1 MSSNYGY
8 NPSDASTFNQLVQQ
22 GLSAEDA
29 ATQTGVSNNPGAYG
43 YGTNA
48 NLGSVIPGGGG
59 VVGGATD
66 APELTSVSYPQ
77 SSTGQ
82 PAQQPAQTNA
92 PAAGISTFQDPA
104 QRAGQNTL
112 TSPQPSASPFAAF
125 DRVET
130 VPVVAPAPSTFQDP
144 SQRAA
149 AAAAIVPPAQQ
160 AAEPAPAAS
169 PITESQPD
177 SRIISSTPAASS
189 GFGYGTG
196 INNPSVAPTTA
207 ADPINAN
214 TSGIPIRN
222 EEGAVVEGIRTN
234 PETGETYYTT
244 VTDQQR
250 VDSAQAAA
258 IDANT
263 SGIPIRNEEGA
274 VVEGIRTNPETGE
287 TYYTDPPAAPA
298 PTQLQQDPADV
309 EQNDAEIARL
319 NAAGAPVGSINSVQD
334 PQQRAEAAANSQAV
348 VGTQLAQRQAVL
360 EAQRKLV
367 NNGDWRVRLSLA
379 AGADYLYSSPNPGI
393 LAPLAQT
400 GGVIFPYLPKID
412 TTYTATYD
420 PVSLTHSNHTNY
432 FYKSSSVGAVGLTA
446 TFTAQDT
453 TEANYLLAVIHF
465 FRSVTKMF
473 YGQDAQRGAPPP
485 LVYLTGLGTYQFS
498 AHPCLVQSFSYSLP
512 NDVDY
517 IRAGS
522 INVNG
527 TNLLT
532 RRVRQNLPTDPIS
545 GAVKRLS
552 NLFTSQGINKG
563 AINDPPAPP
572 TLGKNTPTYVPTK
585 LDITLSLLPVQT
597 RSQVSQ
603 VFSLKSFANGD
614 LIKGGFW

>member
-8 NPSDASTFNQLVQQ
+8 NPSDARTFNQLVQQ

-29 ATQTGVSNNPGAYG
+29 ATQTEVSNNPGAYG
-43 YGTNA
+43 YGTNS
-48 NLGSVIPGGGG
+48 NLGSIIPGAGG

-77 SSTGQ
+77 SGTGQ
-82 PAQQPAQTNA
+82 PTQQPPQTNT
-92 PAAGISTFQDPA
+92 PAAASSSGYGFGTGVVPSVP
-104 QRAGQNTL
+104 NT
-112 TSPQPSASPFAAF
+112 SAAT
-125 DRVET
+125 VEL
-130 VPVVAPAPSTFQDP
+130 
-144 SQRAA
+144 
-149 AAAAIVPPAQQ
+149 PPIR
-160 AAEPAPAAS
+160 ES
-169 PITESQPD
+169 PID
-177 SRIISSTPAASS
+177 DRIISRTPDASS

-196 INNPSVAPTTA
+196 ISNPSVVPTTTA
-207 ADPINAN
+207 NTINAN
-214 TSGIPIRN
+214 TSGLPIQN
-222 EEGAVVEGIRTN
+222 EEGQVVAGILQN

-244 VTDQQR
+244 VTEQQR

-263 SGIPIRNEEGA
+263 SGLPIFNDEGQ
-274 VVEGIRTNPETGE
+274 VVEGIRRNPETGE
-287 TYYTDPPAAPA
+287 TYYTDPPVPPA
-298 PTQLQQDPADV
+298 PDRLQQEPTDV

-319 NAAGAPVGSINSVQD
+319 NATGASVGSINSVQD
-334 PQQRAEAAANSQAV
+334 PQQRAEAAANAQAV

-412 TTYTATYD
+412 TTYTANYETS
-420 PVSLTHSNHTNY
+420 SLTHSNHTNY

-485 LVYLTGLGTYQFS
+485 LVYLTGLGAYQFS

-522 INVNG
+522 TNVNG

-585 LDITLSLLPVQT
+585 LDITLSLYPVQT